1 MSTSAQITANQANA
15 QQSTGPVTDAGKAAS
30 SQNRR
35 THGFTG
41 RFALMTGEDPEE
53 FTELITALIDEHQ
66 PSTVTENILVEK
78 MAQHFWTA
86 QRATNLQAMC
96 FGDDETHA
104 KYLALYMR
112 YQTTHDRAFHKCLS
126 DLLKLRAERR
136 KTLESETKLR
146 LNEAAFCQ
154 RAEDSRKIGF
164 ESQKQREADQA
175 RKQELHEARVRLA
188 NAQAENKE
196 LDTDIRGGI
205 EAPLPGHVRIPYD
218 TLKHSLKEAFR
229 EVANAAKAAA

>member
-1 MSTSAQITANQANA
+1 MSTSAQIAANQANA
-15 QQSTGPVTDAGKAAS
+15 QHSTGPVSEAGKAAS
-30 SQNRR
+30 SQNRK

-53 FTELITALIDEHQ
+53 FNELITALIDEHQ
-66 PSTVTENILVEK
+66 PSTATENMLVEK

-136 KTLESETKLR
+136 KALESEAKLR
-146 LNEAAFCQ
+146 LGEA
-154 RAEDSRKIGF
+154 RAEDLSKIGF
-164 ESQKQREADQA
+164 ESQKQRETDQA
-175 RKQELHEARVRLA
+175 RKQELHEARVRHL

-205 EAPLPGHVRIPYD
+205 EAPLPGRVRVPYD

-229 EVANAAKAAA
+229 EVANAARAA

>member
-1 MSTSAQITANQANA
+1 MSTSAQIAANQANA
-15 QQSTGPVTDAGKAAS
+15 QLSTGPVTEAGKTAS

-35 THGFTG
+35 TYGFTG

-53 FTELITALIDEHQ
+53 FKELVTALVEEHQ
-66 PSTVTENILVEK
+66 PSTATENMLVEK

-86 QRATNLQAMC
+86 QRATNLQVC
-96 FGDDETHA
+96 TFGDEEIHTKH
-104 KYLALYMR
+104 LALYLR

-136 KTLESETKLR
+136 KAAESEQKMR
-146 LNEAAFCQ
+146 LNEQ
-154 RAEDSRKIGF
+154 RAEDLKKIGF
-164 ESQKQREADQA
+164 ESQKQREVDQA

-205 EAPLPGHVRIPYD
+205 EAPLPGHIRIPYD

-229 EVANAAKAAA
+229 EVANASKAA